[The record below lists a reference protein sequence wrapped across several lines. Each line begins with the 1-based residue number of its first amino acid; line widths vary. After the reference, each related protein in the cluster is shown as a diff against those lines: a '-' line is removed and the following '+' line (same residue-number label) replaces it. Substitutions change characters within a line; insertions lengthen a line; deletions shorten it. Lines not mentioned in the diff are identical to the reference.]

1 MFDDGAVFFTYLQT
15 RRNKE
20 ARTNKTTW
28 MKLPWI
34 MKLWI
39 MMMMMTMMKENQPRK
54 AMAQ

>member
-1 MFDDGAVFFTYLQT
+1 MFYDGAVFFTYLQT